1 MARMLNNKNLNYK
14 KKLGDQK
21 CIFGL
26 QTRSLREGGGK
37 KEGEEEKEEEEEGG
51 EQIQGMDA
59 CLWYGTC
66 DFYMELYGFIWI
78 SCLIVWL
85 GACSKPRIVRITS

>member
-59 CLWYGTC
+59 CFWYGTC
-66 DFYMELYGFIWI
+66 DFYMELYGF
-78 SCLIVWL
+78 V
-85 GACSKPRIVRITS
+85 

>member
-1 MARMLNNKNLNYK
+1 MRNNIKLNYK
-14 KKLGDQK
+14 EGLGDQK

-26 QTRSLREGGGK
+26 QTRSLR
-37 KEGEEEKEEEEEGG
+37 EGEEEKEEEEEGG

-66 DFYMELYGFIWI
+66 DFYMELYGLYGI
-78 SCLIVWL
+78 LV
-85 GACSKPRIVRITS
+85 

>member
-1 MARMLNNKNLNYK
+1 MLFWSPNKKLTGRRRK
-14 KKLGDQK
+14 KK
-21 CIFGL
+21 
-26 QTRSLREGGGK
+26 
-37 KEGEEEKEEEEEGG
+37 GEEEKEEEEEGG

-66 DFYMELYGFIWI
+66 DFYMELYGFVWI

-85 GACSKPRIVRITS
+85 GACSKPRVVRITS

>member
-37 KEGEEEKEEEEEGG
+37 KEGEEEKEEEDEGG

-66 DFYMELYGFIWI
+66 DFYMELYGFVWI

-85 GACSKPRIVRITS
+85 GACSKPRVVRITS

>member
-1 MARMLNNKNLNYK
+1 MHF
-14 KKLGDQK
+14 
-21 CIFGL
+21 CL
-26 QTRSLREGGGK
+26 QTRSTGRMRK

-66 DFYMELYGFIWI
+66 DFYMELYGLYGI
-78 SCLIVWL
+78 LVKL
-85 GACSKPRIVRITS
+85 YG

>member
-1 MARMLNNKNLNYK
+1 MARMLINKNLNYK

-37 KEGEEEKEEEEEGG
+37 RKEKKRKKKKRKEGRKSKVWMLAF
-51 EQIQGMDA
+51 GME
-59 CLWYGTC
+59 LVIFIWN
-66 DFYMELYGFIWI
+66 YMALYGFL
-78 SCLIVWL
+78 SNCM
-85 GACSKPRIVRITS
+85 VRSLLQT